1 MIIINDFI
9 AIIKL
14 FLSQSMVLTSF
25 WFSSKS
31 HWGVGGELSKQ
42 LWRA

>member
-1 MIIINDFI
+1 MIIITTFI
-9 AIIKL
+9 VIIKL

-25 WFSSKS
+25 WFFWI

-42 LWRA
+42 LWKA